1 MNLMFWKK
9 KTDTGEEAAEEVAG
23 RDQEAT
29 DPETTESG
37 TRVKPGPVARIKL
50 QFFALIRRFRETPAP
65 DAGGEG
71 EYPEEVSDNA
81 PALFKK
87 RLIIGGVI
95 GLLVLLLAGIGMAI
109 WTAFTPSQIPSE
121 PGHDIVTATSRP
133 GQPEHAP
140 DQPQSAPAQSA
151 PVPAQPES
159 APAQAASAPEKPLT
173 EVEPPKKES
182 PELQA
187 RTEAPDKEPPQQQ
200 VPPDR
205 QTARKASSYYESGE
219 MVVGIKEPKA
229 TAKSLKEAI
238 EDMNA
243 GSGDHDKKPAK

>member
-23 RDQEAT
+23 RNKEAT
-29 DPETTESG
+29 DPKKPEAG
-37 TRVKPGPVARIKL
+37 TRVKPGTVARVKS
-50 QFFALIRRFRETPAP
+50 QFIALIRRFRETPVP

-81 PALFKK
+81 PALSKK

-109 WTAFTPSQIPSE
+109 WGTFTPPPIPPES
-121 PGHDIVTATSRP
+121 GHDIVTATSRP

-151 PVPAQPES
+151 PTLAQS
-159 APAQAASAPEKPLT
+159 APAPEKPLT
-173 EVEPPKKES
+173 EAETPRKES
-182 PELQA
+182 AELQA
-187 RTEAPDKEPPQQQ
+187 RTEAPDKQPPQQQ
-200 VPPDR
+200 IPPDR
-205 QTARKASSYYESGE
+205 QAARSASSYYESGE
-219 MVVGIKEPKA
+219 MVVGNKDPKA

-243 GSGDHDKKPAK
+243 GSGDHGKKPAK